1 VSARYT
7 DDAPGPMPQFAFPR
21 VTSAVKTL
29 LITLAAIQL
38 VMFVLYMQ
46 STATFLSIS
55 RPLWLDPQAWRDSFP
70 LVPVWQLATY
80 GLLHDVQGL
89 GHLISNML
97 MLWFMGGMLEEELGR
112 RRFLWTYAGAQ
123 LAGAVLYLLAAWLGM
138 PSGAALGAS
147 GACYGVMIAAATLF
161 PDRRIIL
168 LIFPIQLR
176 WLAIGILVITLYSA
190 LVQMKGDV
198 NDGTAHIIHLGG
210 IVYGFLA
217 VRTGLVRKDPVEILE
232 RRRAVA
238 EVERATSDAQHV
250 DQLLEKSARQGIGS
264 LSKSEREFLKKA
276 SSRK

>member
-21 VTSAVKTL
+21 LTSAVKTL
-29 LITLAAIQL
+29 LIMLAAIQL
-38 VMFVLYMQ
+38 VMFALYMQ
-46 STATFLSIS
+46 STPTYLRILQV
-55 RPLWLDPQAWRDSFP
+55 LWLDPSAWSESFP

-89 GHLISNML
+89 GHLLGNL
-97 MLWFMGGMLEEELGR
+97 MILYFMGTMLEEELGR

-123 LAGAVLYLLAAWLGM
+123 LAGALLYLVAAWLGM
-138 PSGAALGAS
+138 PSHPALGAS

-161 PDRRIIL
+161 PERRVYL
-168 LIFPIQLR
+168 LIFPIKLR
-176 WLAIGILVITLYSA
+176 WLAIGILVLTLYAA
-190 LVQMKGDV
+190 LVQMKGV
-198 NDGTAHIIHLGG
+198 QDGTAHLIHLGG
-210 IVYGFLA
+210 IAYGFLA

-238 EVERATSDAQHV
+238 QVERATSDAQHV
-250 DQLLEKSARQGIGS
+250 DQLLEKIARQGIGS

>member
-1 VSARYT
+1 MSARYT

-21 VTSAVKTL
+21 LTSAVKTL
-29 LITLAAIQL
+29 LIMLAAIQL
-38 VMFVLYMQ
+38 VMFALYMQ
-46 STATFLSIS
+46 STPTYLRILQV
-55 RPLWLDPQAWRDSFP
+55 LWLDPSAWSESFP

-89 GHLISNML
+89 GHLLGNL
-97 MLWFMGGMLEEELGR
+97 MILYFMGTMLEEELGR

-123 LAGAVLYLLAAWLGM
+123 LAGALLYLVAAWLGM

-161 PDRRIIL
+161 PERRVYL
-168 LIFPIQLR
+168 LIFPIKLR
-176 WLAIGILVITLYSA
+176 WLAIGILVLTLYAA
-190 LVQMKGDV
+190 LVQMKGV
-198 NDGTAHIIHLGG
+198 QDGTAHLIHLGG
-210 IVYGFLA
+210 IAYGFLA

-238 EVERATSDAQHV
+238 QVERATSDAQHV
-250 DQLLEKSARQGIGS
+250 DQLLEKIARQGIGS